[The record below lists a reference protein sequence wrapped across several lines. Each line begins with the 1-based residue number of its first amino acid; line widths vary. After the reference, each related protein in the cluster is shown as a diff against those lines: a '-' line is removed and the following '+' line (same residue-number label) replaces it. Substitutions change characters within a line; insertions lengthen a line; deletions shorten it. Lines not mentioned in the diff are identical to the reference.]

1 MSSLKSSVAKAV
13 AAAVMLSAGAT
24 TFAATAPSSGPTDLF
39 VAVWNTATAKSV
51 VQDLG
56 SSFSLANLGST
67 STFNSASGYS
77 TTATLDGGNL
87 ATDLG
92 AGTYSYALF
101 AGDLSVAG
109 SSFLAFTGNTAYLS
123 QVSSLGKT
131 LESNSSIFANAM
143 GTALDPYVVNNLP
156 GATTTFVTA
165 DDHSAGSKYW
175 AATTNV
181 NAPGSNFTIGGFQG
195 AAVGSATL
203 SLLKYFGVT
212 ENGPDLIT
220 PTFLGNSAHNGV
232 FSLSTTGT
240 LAYNLAAA
248 STSTVPLPAAG
259 WLLVSGLLGLGTVG
273 RRKAVAAA

>member
-13 AAAVMLSAGAT
+13 AAAIMLSAGAT
-24 TFAATAPSSGPTDLF
+24 AFAATAPSSGPTDLF
-39 VAVWNTATAKSV
+39 VAVWNTATNKSV

-56 SSFSLANLGST
+56 SSFSLANLDST

-77 TTATLDGGNL
+77 TTASLDGGNL
-87 ATDLG
+87 TTDLG

-109 SSFLAFTGNTAYLS
+109 ASFNAYTGNSMYLS
-123 QVSSLGKT
+123 QTSSLGKT
-131 LESNSSIFANAM
+131 LESNISIFGNA
-143 GTALDPYVVNNLP
+143 GPTLDTYVVNNLP
-156 GATTTFVTA
+156 GANTTFLTG

-195 AAVGSATL
+195 AAVGSGTL
-203 SLLKYFGVT
+203 SLLKYLGVT

-248 STSTVPLPAAG
+248 TTTVPLPAAG